1 MQEQNT
7 SAKSGSV
14 LSLLRQ
20 LLRHPKFRENNAP
33 SLLLLA
39 VFSLLLLSR
48 LLDTTLIGREEKYLS
63 IIVLQLLIFAVPGWL
78 YCKLQGQDFTK
89 RLSLRAPR
97 PSHIL
102 FMLSALLVMIAG
114 GLLISI
120 HTGGIESNT
129 RGFSLY
135 ETFVADSASSPG
147 AVLYHLLAFAAL
159 PALCEE
165 LIFRGILLT
174 SLQSRGTVCAF
185 AFSSLYFGMLHFDF
199 AQLPVYMFAGVILCL
214 VTRVTR
220 SLPAAMMVHFL
231 YNIFGLFGQSALAR
245 FYSYSGNDAMFRFL
259 LTLFLLIGAALLC
272 GQASRIYHRY
282 AAASL
287 PPPDIAEPPLR
298 ALPAALLR
306 TLFPVAGLICI
317 VLYVLVT
324 LVG

>member
-1 MQEQNT
+1 MQQHQ
-7 SAKSGSV
+7 SAKGGA
-14 LSLLRQ
+14 LSLLRR
-20 LLRHPKFRENNAP
+20 LLCHPKFRENNAP

-48 LLDTTLIGREEKYLS
+48 LLDTALLGREEKYLS
-63 IIVLQLLIFAVPGWL
+63 IIVLQLLIFLLPALV
-78 YCKLQGQDFTK
+78 YCKLLGRDFTA
-89 RLSLRAPR
+89 RLPLRAPR
-97 PSHIL
+97 PTHIL
-102 FMLSALLVMIAG
+102 FMISALVVMIAG

-120 HTGGIESNT
+120 HTGGIDGSA
-129 RGFSLY
+129 RGFTLY
-135 ETFVADSASSPG
+135 ETFVADSASSAG

-165 LIFRGILLT
+165 MVFRGILLT
-174 SLQSRGTVCAF
+174 SLQTRGTVCAF

-199 AQLPVYMFAGVILCL
+199 AQLPVYMFAGLVLCL

-220 SLPAAMMVHFL
+220 SLPAAMAVHFL

-245 FYSYSGNDAMFRFL
+245 FYSYSGNDAMFKFL

-282 AAASL
+282 AADSL
-287 PPPDIAEPPLR
+287 PPPDISEPPLPT
-298 ALPAALLR
+298 LPAALLR

-317 VLYVLVT
+317 GLYVLVT
-324 LVG
+324 LLG